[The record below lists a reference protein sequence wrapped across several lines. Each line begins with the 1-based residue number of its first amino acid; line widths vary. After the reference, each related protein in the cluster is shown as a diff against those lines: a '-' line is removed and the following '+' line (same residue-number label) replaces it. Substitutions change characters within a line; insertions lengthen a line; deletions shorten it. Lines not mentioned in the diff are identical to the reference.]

1 VFDLKLRVS
10 ILLWPLL
17 EVQTATCSMVDIPR
31 ILGSRPLLS
40 TVPYEQLKILSEIV
54 TERAET
60 QSETLRTPSSRSDLN
75 TVKFKW
81 NGRPCKG
88 KAIHQAALDGN
99 VDSVRDILNLDPHEV
114 FARFSYHSYHEGT
127 LQESL
132 GQAVHL
138 AASRGHL
145 EVVQLLEHRGA
156 SLEAVVTR
164 GGKDIYD
171 VLHSAIF
178 AEGLNDNTEVV
189 IYLLNRNVPLKS
201 DVDGHGPLHV
211 AFRVGSLAH
220 IRLLRKAMRDRGSLK
235 EVEGYER
242 NMQDGPCNSLTPLM
256 LGIEI
261 GRMTEKQLAQAA
273 DHTPASLRVFMD
285 HEPRCIPHFVKEIV
299 DSKEVTG
306 AKIAAH
312 LTGPELA
319 EVIREYPL
327 AACALLDGVL
337 EPPEVEGNGWHSLPS
352 RVSFAPKGFVEHLRY
367 LLNPCREVMVFY
379 EPDNTWKYDV
389 ARFEAPAWHDELTS
403 GGAKPIRDCDIKV
416 CHIPDII
423 GPEFFSAL
431 GDASSEE
438 SEAVFKNPVVNG
450 AIEYTWWRGASRVDI
465 MQVVLSLWGLVL
477 LILETYLIHTYS
489 PHHAHARRLRPHG
502 SHAGVAAGD
511 DWQSS
516 DVVASSD
523 FETGALV
530 EISVAADFI
539 GAKGVV
545 DVLHELMQ
553 FLGLLCIGRGRDYYR
568 DIGNA
573 FDLFRAAVLMTLF
586 FNRTS
591 QTLRVLVIFICWMRL
606 LDVFTSAEKIATAL
620 LPIKRSAKG
629 LLPVMIVT
637 LVSFCAF
644 MHAFHYVWGE
654 SHPIQEVIFKSFST
668 LITTEL
674 PANPHEKSPLEL
686 FLTYGAVIFFSIFIL
701 NIFIGVI
708 GQQYEHEKQR
718 VQITLKHERSQCCLN
733 FLLRSRIF
741 PCWLCGQT
749 TAKLITGLAF
759 FCAIWLQLAG
769 LDDELDWGWV
779 VTQSANAPTK
789 VGRCLFALLQLIMLL
804 AQYQNPEEPWAIR
817 RAATRASNGVDGD
830 LETGGCSVE
839 QQQKQDHRYL
849 WLALPTCNSEH
860 RIGDGANREDS
871 LGRRPTTFRDN
882 W

>member
-1 VFDLKLRVS
+1 MDN
-10 ILLWPLL
+10 
-17 EVQTATCSMVDIPR
+17 PR
-31 ILGSRPLLS
+31 ILGSKPLLS
-40 TVPYEQLKILSEIV
+40 AVPYEQLKNLEGTVAERPESQLVMLPRFSSTSELF
-54 TERAET
+54 AT
-60 QSETLRTPSSRSDLN
+60 QFT
-75 TVKFKW
+75 W

-88 KAIHQAALDGN
+88 KAIHKAALTGDVN
-99 VDSVRDILNLDPHEV
+99 AVRDILRFTPREV
-114 FARFSYHSYHEGT
+114 TAPFSYHSIHEGA

-132 GQAVHL
+132 GQAIHL

-145 EVVQLLEHRGA
+145 EVVQLLQHHRA
-156 SLEAVVTR
+156 SLEASVTR
-164 GGKDIYD
+164 GGKDYYD

-178 AEGLNDNTEVV
+178 AEGRADNTDVL
-189 IYLLNRNVPLKS
+189 IYLLNNHVSLNPDL
-201 DVDGHGPLHV
+201 DGHGPLHV
-211 AFRVGSLAH
+211 AFSVGSLAH
-220 IRLLRKAMRDRGSLK
+220 IRLLRKAMRDRGLLK
-235 EVEGYER
+235 AVEGYER
-242 NMQDGPCNSLTPLM
+242 NMQDGPCNNNTPLM

-261 GRMTEKQLAQAA
+261 GRMTEKQLAKAA

-285 HEPRCIPHFVKEIV
+285 HEPRCIPHFAKEIV
-299 DSKEVTG
+299 ENREVTG
-306 AKIAAH
+306 AQIAAH
-312 LTGPELA
+312 LTGPDLA
-319 EVIREYPL
+319 EVIRDYPK
-327 AACALLDGVL
+327 AACILLEGVL
-337 EPPEVEGNGWHSLPS
+337 ETPTVEGNGWHSLPS
-352 RVSFAPKGFVEHLRY
+352 RVSFAPKGFGEYLLS
-367 LLNPCREVMVFY
+367 LLNPAREVLVFY
-379 EPDNTWKYDV
+379 EPDNAWKYDV

-586 FNRTS
+586 FNRTN

-606 LDVFTSAEKIATAL
+606 LDAFTSAEKIAVAF
-620 LPIKRSAKG
+620 LPIKHSTKG
-629 LLPVMIVT
+629 LVPVIIVT

-644 MHAFHYVWGE
+644 MHAFHFVWGK
-654 SHPIQEVIFKSFST
+654 SHSFHEVFFKSFST

-674 PANPHEKSPLEL
+674 PANPREKSLLEL
-686 FLTYGAVIFFSIFIL
+686 FLTYSAVIVFSIFIF

-708 GQQYEHEKQR
+708 GQQYEYEKQR
-718 VQITLKHERSQCCLN
+718 VQVTLRQERSQCCFM
-733 FLLRSRIF
+733 FLLRTRIF
-741 PCWLCGQT
+741 PCWLCGPT
-749 TAKLITGLAF
+749 LARVITCFAF
-759 FCAIWLQLAG
+759 LCAIWLQLAG

-779 VTQSANAPTK
+779 VTRSANAPTK
-789 VGRCLFALLQLIMLL
+789 VGRCLFACLQLIMIL

-817 RAATRASNGVDGD
+817 RAAAKASDHDDAD
-830 LETGGCSVE
+830 LEAGGHGKE
-839 QQQKQDHRYL
+839 QPEDQDHRYL
-849 WLALPTCNSEH
+849 WLALPTREECA
-860 RIGDGANREDS
+860 GAGGRA
-871 LGRRPTTFRDN
+871 GRRSRGGEEARGDIGEDVRRMATSFREN